1 MSFLCSGI
9 LTTLDNSL
17 YLSAG
22 PGSCLCT
29 SLAFA
34 YEPVVSVLPGLI
46 LHPLSHEW
54 ELWRGGTLC
63 DTSEVL
69 DGTKDTT
76 LKGQMM
82 TEFIP
87 CLFTQQLSLK
97 ACDVPSTL
105 REQMKEIIS
114 KNVCICTQFSRV
126 HIAQRSMNCWQ
137 KASVFVP

>member
-63 DTSEVL
+63 ETSEVL

-76 LKGQMM
+76 LKR
-82 TEFIP
+82 TN
-87 CLFTQQLSLK
+87 
-97 ACDVPSTL
+97 DD
-105 REQMKEIIS
+105 
-114 KNVCICTQFSRV
+114 RV
-126 HIAQRSMNCWQ
+126 HTLFIYSAAITESLWCAKYTKRADERNNFKECMHMHT
-137 KASVFVP
+137 V